1 MSTFFVI
8 VASIVFALTCMMIWA
23 LSYVKNMM
31 MSPDILINIDKD
43 VQQYLLDEFKKTDI
57 KTTIF
62 GLVIVSTCAYSFFF
76 PIMSEITASIIVI
89 SSVIYRSSIEKT
101 REILRDFTLTF
112 VKEE

>member
-1 MSTFFVI
+1 MSTFFMI
-8 VASIVFALTCMMIWA
+8 VASIVFALTCTMIWS

-62 GLVIVSTCAYSFFF
+62 GLVIASTCAYSFFF
-76 PIMSEITASIIVI
+76 PIMSEIIALIIVI
-89 SSVIYRSSIEKT
+89 SSVIYHSSIEKT
-101 REILRDFTLTF
+101 RDILVDFTLTF